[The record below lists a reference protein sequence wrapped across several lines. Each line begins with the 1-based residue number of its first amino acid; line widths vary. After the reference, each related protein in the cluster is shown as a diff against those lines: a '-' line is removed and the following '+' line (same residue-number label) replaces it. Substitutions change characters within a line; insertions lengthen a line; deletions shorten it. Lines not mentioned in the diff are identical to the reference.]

1 MRAPRRV
8 SAFDPGSWE
17 VDLARRELRT
27 NGTAVPLGTRAF
39 DVVEVLVQSAGELV
53 TKDEIMRRVWSR
65 AIVEE
70 STLQVHISAIRKAL
84 GPDRGL
90 LKTVFGRGYR
100 LLGHWPLTQ
109 GPVRPDPVVLQIVSA
124 PVASSSNL
132 PLPTSE
138 LIGRE
143 TAAEHLLALLS
154 AYRVVTLTGPGGIGK
169 SALAL
174 DVARRFRPREA
185 GDGWLVELAPLSDP
199 RLVPSTVAGVL
210 GLKLGE
216 DAISDEAVARA
227 IGAKQLLLVLDNCE
241 HVVDAAA
248 TFAETVMRLCPRT
261 TVLATSREVLRIGGE
276 HVYRVPPL
284 EVPPEDPEDPS
295 DILRHSAV
303 ALFIARTRAL
313 DSDFSTNGD
322 DLSAIAAICRHLD
335 GIPLAIEFAAARS
348 AVLGARQTA
357 SRLDNRFAL
366 LTSGRRNALS
376 RHRTLRATLDW
387 SYDLL
392 PDPEKCLLRRLAVFA
407 GGFTIEAATAVMDG
421 GDNGEAPIIEGIAR
435 LLEKSLITRDG
446 SIAGRWR
453 LLETIRAYALEKLVA
468 SGEAEPTARRHA
480 EFFRD
485 LFTAPAPGAQVKSGI
500 QDITHWVREL
510 DNVRA
515 ALDWAFSPR
524 GDAVLG
530 IVLTAAYAP
539 VWMQLSLAVECRE
552 RIGRALDSVV
562 FQSDLDVRLTIRERA
577 ERELD
582 LQMALGPAL
591 VATKLHGHPDIGR
604 AYTRAWELCRQLGD
618 HSRGFTALRGLQIY
632 YQNLL
637 EMEKAQHFAEEAL
650 RVAERLDDPA
660 RLVGGHMTVGAT
672 LYWQGKLE
680 PALAHFRRGFEL
692 FDPDTQLPDWPGSH
706 PGLQCQL
713 FPMLISWMLGY
724 PDQSL
729 DELRAV
735 VESAETLGHSVTLAR
750 APCHAALVHS
760 FRREPSAVADHA
772 ERALRICEEHG
783 IESLRGLALCA
794 NGWALGVSG
803 ESEKGL
809 AQIAQ
814 GLNSYGLGVSQHA
827 LLALQADVQL
837 AIGKPGAALAS
848 VAAGLEAIERMGGGP
863 LEAELHR
870 LKGEALLAAAGP
882 VSEAETAMQRGI
894 EVARRQ
900 NAKSWELR
908 GAMSLARLWSG
919 QGRHSEASD
928 LLTPI
933 LGWFQ
938 EGFDTADLEEAKTL
952 LDELAEPAIPR
963 LPRRGK

>member
-1 MRAPRRV
+1 
-8 SAFDPGSWE
+8 

-27 NGTAVPLGTRAF
+27 NGVAVPLGTRAF
-39 DVVEVLVQSAGELV
+39 DIVEVLVQSAGELA

-109 GPVRPDPVVLQIVSA
+109 GAVPPDPVVLQIVPA

-143 TAAEHLLALLS
+143 TATQHLLALLS

-169 SALAL
+169 SVLAL
-174 DVARRFRPREA
+174 DVARQFLSSAA
-185 GDGWLVELAPLSDP
+185 GDGRLVELAPLSDP

-241 HVVDAAA
+241 HVIDAAA
-248 TFAETVMRLCPRT
+248 TFAEMVMRLCPRT
-261 TVLATSREVLRIGGE
+261 TVLATSREVFRIGGE
-276 HVYRVPPL
+276 QVYRVPPL

-303 ALFIARTRAL
+303 ALFIARSRAL
-313 DSDFSTNGD
+313 DSDFSTNRD

-376 RHRTLRATLDW
+376 RHRTLRAALDW

-407 GGFTIEAATAVMDG
+407 GGFTIEAATAVIDG
-421 GDNGEAPIIEGIAR
+421 GDNGEAPIMEGIAR

-468 SGEAEPTARRHA
+468 SDEAERTARRHA

-485 LFTAPAPGAQVKSGI
+485 LFAAPAPEAQVKSGI
-500 QDITHWVREL
+500 RDITDWVREL

-515 ALDWAFSPR
+515 ALDWAFSAL
-524 GDAVLG
+524 GDPVLG

-539 VWMQLSLAVECRE
+539 VWMQLSLVVECRE

-562 FQSDLDVRLTIRERA
+562 FQSDRDARLTMRERA

-582 LQMALGPAL
+582 LQIALGIAL

-604 AYTRAWELCRQLGD
+604 AYARAWELCRQLGD
-618 HSRGFTALRGLQIY
+618 HSRGFTALRGLQVY
-632 YQNLL
+632 HQNLL
-637 EMEKAQHFAEEAL
+637 EMGKAQHFAEEAL

-660 RLVGGHMTVGAT
+660 RLVGGHMAVGGT

-680 PALAHFRRGFEL
+680 QALGHFRRGFQL
-692 FDPDTQLPDWPGSH
+692 FDPDMQLLDWPGSH
-706 PGLQCQL
+706 PGLQCQI

-724 PDQSL
+724 PERSL
-729 DELRAV
+729 DELLAG
-735 VESAETLGHSVTLAR
+735 VESAETLGHSVTLVR
-750 APCHAALVHS
+750 ALCWAALVHS
-760 FRREPSAVADHA
+760 FRHEPSAVADHA
-772 ERALRICEEHG
+772 VRALRICEEHG
-783 IESLRGLALCA
+783 IESLHGLALCA
-794 NGWALGVSG
+794 NGWALSVSG

-837 AIGKPGAALAS
+837 AIGKPKAALAS
-848 VAAGLEAIERMGGGP
+848 VAAGLAAVERMGGGP

-870 LKGEALLAAAGP
+870 LKGEVLLAGAGT

-894 EVARRQ
+894 EVARQQ

-919 QGRHSEASD
+919 QARSAEAVA
-928 LLTPI
+928 LLQPVYDRFT
-933 LGWFQ
+933 
-938 EGFDTADLEEAKTL
+938 EGFETADLRAAKAL
-952 LDELAEPAIPR
+952 LSAIE
-963 LPRRGK
+963 